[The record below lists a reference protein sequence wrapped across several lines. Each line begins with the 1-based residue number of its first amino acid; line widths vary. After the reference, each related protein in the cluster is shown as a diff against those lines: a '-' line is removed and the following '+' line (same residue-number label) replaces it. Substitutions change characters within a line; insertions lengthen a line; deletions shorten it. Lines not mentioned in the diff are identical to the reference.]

1 MTGAEKVIEQL
12 VMWKRKKYYLFPEDV
27 MNMMIQNGLCTEE
40 EVKQIIESTNKK
52 ELDIRLPTVYIDN

>member
-1 MTGAEKVIEQL
+1 
-12 VMWKRKKYYLFPEDV
+12 
-27 MNMMIQNGLCTEE
+27 MNMMIENGLCTEE

>member
-1 MTGAEKVIEQL
+1 MTGTEKLIEQL

-40 EVKQIIESTNKK
+40 EVRQVIETASKK